1 MIIVPKMRPRSLAS
15 LALAL
20 MFTAAALPAS
30 DHTLP
35 PAKDASSYPAFDA
48 HAEEHVVIAAEP
60 FDTKEKMGI
69 FRVDYLKN
77 GFMPIRIIVTNNSDK
92 PISLVDARIH
102 FITAAGDRIPAAEPE
117 DVERRMTHVSN
128 TGRKIPMPAPLPPM
142 GGKPKT
148 PDSKIEQDFSEFE
161 YRRLQLSRTPRVQG
175 SSFTIWR
182 DWAVIPCAV
191 RSCGSESC
199 AMRVGKRCSPSIF
212 RSISIWTQ
220 GTTFLSP
227 HPPSPSLDCRSDT
240 LLLRLPDILV
250 NLQAQAGVQAVG
262 QHPFH
267 EFTRIEQAVGGVA
280 LWRRRL

>member
-1 MIIVPKMRPRSLAS
+1 MIIVPKMRLRSLAF

-20 MFTAAALPAS
+20 MFTAATLPAS
-30 DHTLP
+30 DHSLP

-77 GFMPIRIIVTNNSDK
+77 GFMPIRIIVTNNGDK

-102 FITAAGDRIPAAEPE
+102 FITATGDRIPAAEPE

-161 YRRLQLSRTPRVQG
+161 YSA
-175 SSFTIWR
+175 I
-182 DWAVIPCAV
+182 AVEPH
-191 RSCGSESC
+191 
-199 AMRVGKRCSPSIF
+199 
-212 RSISIWTQ
+212 
-220 GTTFLSP
+220 TTRAGFLFYDMEGLGGNP
-227 HPPSPSLDCRSDT
+227 LRGAK
-240 LLLRLPDILV
+240 LRLRELRDASGKELFSFDI
-250 NLQAQAGVQAVG
+250 
-262 QHPFH
+262 PFDKYLDAH
-267 EFTRIEQAVGGVA
+267 
-280 LWRRRL
+280 